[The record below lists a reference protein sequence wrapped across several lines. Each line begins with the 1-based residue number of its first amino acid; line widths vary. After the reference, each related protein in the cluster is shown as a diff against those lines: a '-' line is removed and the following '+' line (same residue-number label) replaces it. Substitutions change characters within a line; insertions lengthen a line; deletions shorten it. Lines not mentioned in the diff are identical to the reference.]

1 MFATDR
7 RCTYPFAE
15 PSSPQRVGE
24 HATGMAKKFESLSD
38 AVKQLESKGFTR
50 REPSAPFATCS
61 MIRGYLKRLLWAERE
76 TPSGVVIRPQHVRRL
91 GGVSS
96 PADID
101 WETSSL
107 KRPLLDSRGK
117 RLVKIEIQVSDVTW
131 YLNWGDLSARTK
143 STGAEETGA
152 IKALASHLSKN
163 KDMKFGDA
171 EAWCASEGYELSG
184 DGFRYRV
191 WPKAREAAGLS
202 PKAPPGRKQ
211 KSLRPE

>member
-1 MFATDR
+1 MR
-7 RCTYPFAE
+7 R
-15 PSSPQRVGE
+15 
-24 HATGMAKKFESLSD
+24 GMAKKFESLSD

-50 REPSAPFATCS
+50 KRAQRAVCDMLYDQRF
-61 MIRGYLKRLLWAERE
+61 LKRLLWAERE
-76 TPSGVVIRPQHVRRL
+76 TPRGVIIRPQHVRRL

-96 PADID
+96 PGDID
-101 WETSSL
+101 WEASSL
-107 KRPLLDSRGK
+107 SRPLPDSSRR
-117 RLVKIEIQVSDVTW
+117 RLAKIEIQVSDVTW

-152 IKALASHLSKN
+152 TKALAFHLSKN
-163 KDMKFGDA
+163 RDMKFGDA
-171 EAWCASEGYELSG
+171 QAWCASEGYELSG

-202 PKAPPGRKQ
+202 LKAPPGRKP